1 MIKEGT
7 LGWYVFYER
16 LCFGRMFKLNRKV
29 YTCVQYVKDIIP
41 QDCCDGILIVARE
54 IGKPTAT
61 YRVIKASD
69 YMDTKITVF
78 KN

>member
-7 LGWYVFYER
+7 LGWYVFHEK

-29 YTCVQYVKDIIP
+29 YSFVQYAKDIIP
-41 QDCCDGILIVARE
+41 HDRCDGILIVARE
-54 IGKPTAT
+54 VRNPTT

-69 YMDTKITVF
+69 YIDKKITVF
-78 KN
+78 H